1 MVLSQLERPRARG
14 GGGSD
19 GDDLGHAFA
28 RRPVRARR
36 KVGAEPSVVEMSVGV
51 DQARQGQR
59 EGDSW
64 VGGASTWYARSS
76 LVSVPFGFRPQSL
89 QGNYLS
95 ILRLLDMS
103 VNLVFNCHLGPGLEI
118 SFVGLGPSGAW
129 LAPCAQD
136 AVVISERP
144 GGSKEVLLVLAH
156 HESELRAPA
165 CGVGISGGSRLF
177 NFGPA
182 FRSTAWRRLVLST
195 PRRRRMS
202 VDLVRIVDSIHRDKN
217 ISKDILFEG
226 IQSALTT
233 AARKHYPEAA
243 EIEVRIDPDSGAI
256 EATKDGVKMDPS
268 ELGRIAA
275 QTAKQVIIQKIREAE
290 RDSLFDEFEDQRS
303 DLVTGTVQRFE
314 GGAVIVNLGKTDAIL
329 PRSEQIPGESY
340 HPNERIRAI
349 ILDVRKVGQRVKII
363 LSRTHPDFVRRLFE
377 LEIPEIADQ
386 IIAIRALAR
395 EAGYRSKV
403 AVTSIDTK
411 VDAVGAC
418 VGVRGTRIK
427 NIVDELGGERIDIV
441 RWNESLQVLI
451 PNALQPAEIDE
462 VMLCHLLGR
471 GIVLVRDDQLSL
483 AIGRRGQNVRLASK
497 LVGWDIEIM
506 TAEEL
511 EEVIEKAVKAFEK
524 IEVVDVELAERLVE
538 QGILSYDDLSVME
551 ITDLVNTIE
560 GLTEEQA
567 TEIVA
572 RAEVLAEEQTD
583 ELPRRKGSRGSA
595 ASEPARSSIP
605 WKKENRIAPQTRR
618 PSAQERRRRV
628 CGAEMPMIQEDT
640 ADAAIGELDSALPT
654 ELASEIDGESFP
666 DDGPDSERDEAS
678 EEEIHD
684 VALAAESSSYS
695 PQGHEV
701 TSPPSEHDQG
711 AGIRIVTE
719 AVEQTAP
726 EHAAGCTR
734 IELPNGPSQKD
745 GRIGRATILLRSAAK
760 CRRFDGART
769 SRHAAPGPGLGQP
782 ATDWFPSSA
791 SSARNSRAGLAY
803 YR

>member
-1 MVLSQLERPRARG
+1 
-14 GGGSD
+14 
-19 GDDLGHAFA
+19 
-28 RRPVRARR
+28 
-36 KVGAEPSVVEMSVGV
+36 
-51 DQARQGQR
+51 
-59 EGDSW
+59 
-64 VGGASTWYARSS
+64 
-76 LVSVPFGFRPQSL
+76 
-89 QGNYLS
+89 
-95 ILRLLDMS
+95 
-103 VNLVFNCHLGPGLEI
+103 
-118 SFVGLGPSGAW
+118 
-129 LAPCAQD
+129 
-136 AVVISERP
+136 
-144 GGSKEVLLVLAH
+144 
-156 HESELRAPA
+156 
-165 CGVGISGGSRLF
+165 
-177 NFGPA
+177 
-182 FRSTAWRRLVLST
+182 
-195 PRRRRMS
+195 MS

-256 EATKDGVKMDPS
+256 DATKDGVKMDPA

-290 RDSLFDEFEDQRS
+290 RDSLFDEFEDQRG

-363 LSRTHPDFVRRLFE
+363 LSRTHTDFVRRLFE

-471 GIVLVRDDQLSL
+471 AIVLVRDDQLSL

-511 EEVIEKAVKAFEK
+511 DEVIEKAVKAFER
-524 IEVVDVELAERLVE
+524 IEAVDVELAERLVE

-551 ITDLVNTIE
+551 ISDLVNTIE

-567 TEIVA
+567 VQIVT
-572 RAEVLAEEQTD
+572 RAETLAEAQTE
-583 ELPRRKGSRGSA
+583 ELPRRKGARAAAEGAQRRARSRRGHRRSRGTHR
-595 ASEPARSSIP
+595 ARARDSGSLGP
-605 WKKENRIAPQTRR
+605 
-618 PSAQERRRRV
+618 RRRFSTQFRCLGCEFGPV
-628 CGAEMPMIQEDT
+628 SPTEPY
-640 ADAAIGELDSALPT
+640 DSAGGDF
-654 ELASEIDGESFP
+654 SGE
-666 DDGPDSERDEAS
+666 DRPDSENDDKGDD
-678 EEEIHD
+678 EIHD
-684 VALAAESSSYS
+684 LALAVESSAYS
-695 PQGHEV
+695 PHGHEV
-701 TSPPSEHDQG
+701 TFPPSDDDQG
-711 AGIRIVTE
+711 ESIRIVTE
-719 AVEQTAP
+719 AVEPGSQDRPIVPAHGSGPKPAAAP
-726 EHAAGCTR
+726 RPAGT
-734 IELPNGPSQKD
+734 SS
-745 GRIGRATILLRSAAK
+745 IGRP
-760 CRRFDGART
+760 
-769 SRHAAPGPGLGQP
+769 RHRHTADEALGQ
-782 ATDWFPSSA
+782 
-791 SSARNSRAGLAY
+791 AGDNP
-803 YR
+803 